1 MNQLIAKVSS
11 VPSVRQLIA
20 LRMDRGCGFLAA
32 KQDHARRLRIVRI
45 RITLS
50 QGSASLRS
58 ANLIGIRL
66 DSQGLS
72 VS

>member
-20 LRMDRGCGFLAA
+20 LRMDRGVRFLAA

-45 RITLS
+45 RVTLS
-50 QGSASLRS
+50 RGLAGLRS